1 MSKLETFYQSRDS
14 FASATKEHIKDL
26 SPMKI
31 HSPARKALLL
41 HSIALAGLV
50 SLAAHGQA
58 QQNSVEESEEKP
70 SRSERAENQLH
81 ELFGTRQLT
90 GDNLD
95 PEFFEIMKRFMYGEI
110 YYQSNLDRR
119 QRELIALV
127 VLTTIQCLSEVR
139 AHVGAA
145 LNIGITP
152 TEIKESLY
160 QCAPFIGFPRVQEAL
175 KIVNEVMLSRGIS
188 LPLESQRQIEEGDR
202 FVKGGEIQFPIYGD
216 RIKQAVSN
224 LPEEQRE
231 SIPRYLTE
239 LCFGDLYTRAGLDL
253 QTRELLILCVLCA
266 LGGTDLQIKSHA
278 AGNLKVGNSRETVIS
293 AITFC
298 LPFVGFP
305 RTLNA
310 INNVKDV
317 SKE

>member
-1 MSKLETFYQSRDS
+1 MLRLRSVA
-14 FASATKEHIKDL
+14 FAVF
-26 SPMKI
+26 
-31 HSPARKALLL
+31 
-41 HSIALAGLV
+41 V
-50 SLAAHGQA
+50 SLAVHAQA
-58 QQNSVEESEEKP
+58 QQNSVDEKEEKTN
-70 SRSERAENQLH
+70 RSERAENKLQ
-81 ELFGTRQLT
+81 ELFGTTQLSAE
-90 GDNLD
+90 DLD
-95 PEFFEIMKRFMYGEI
+95 PEFFEIMKRFMYGEVF
-110 YYQSNLDRR
+110 YQGNLDRR

-139 AHVGAA
+139 VHVGAA
-145 LNIGITP
+145 LNIGVTP
-152 TEIKESLY
+152 VEIKESLY

-188 LPLESQRQIEEGDR
+188 LPLDSQRQIGEGER
-202 FVKGGEIQFPIYGD
+202 FEKGGEIQFPIYGN

-224 LPEEQRE
+224 LPDEQRE

-278 AGNLKVGNSRETVIS
+278 TGNLKVGNSRETVIS

-298 LPFVGFP
+298 LPFIGFP

-310 INNVKDV
+310 INIAKEV
-317 SKE
+317 SQE

>member
-1 MSKLETFYQSRDS
+1 MKTSS
-14 FASATKEHIKDL
+14 
-26 SPMKI
+26 SPWKMLRVR
-31 HSPARKALLL
+31 SVAF
-41 HSIALAGLV
+41 AGLV
-50 SLAAHGQA
+50 SLAVHAQA
-58 QQNSVEESEEKP
+58 QQNSVEEREEKTN
-70 SRSERAENQLH
+70 RSERAENQLH
-81 ELFGTRQLT
+81 ELFGTTQLS
-90 GDNLD
+90 GEDLD
-95 PEFFEIMKRFMYGEI
+95 PEFFDIMKRFTFGEVF
-110 YYQSNLDRR
+110 YQGSLDRR

-152 TEIKESLY
+152 IEIKESLY

-202 FVKGGEIQFPIYGD
+202 FEKGGEIQFPIYGD
-216 RIKQAVSN
+216 RIKQAVAN
-224 LPEEQRE
+224 LPGEQRE

-278 AGNLKVGNSRETVIS
+278 TGNLKVGNSRETVVS

-298 LPFVGFP
+298 LPFIGFP

-310 INNVKDV
+310 INIVKDV

>member
-1 MSKLETFYQSRDS
+1 MKTY
-14 FASATKEHIKDL
+14 L
-26 SPMKI
+26 SPSKT
-31 HSPARKALLL
+31 LLVR
-41 HSIALAGLV
+41 SIAFAVLV
-50 SLAAHGQA
+50 SLVAHGQA
-58 QQNSVEESEEKP
+58 QQNAAQKAEEKANRP
-70 SRSERAENQLH
+70 ERAKDKLH
-81 ELFGTRQLT
+81 ELFGTTPLS
-90 GDNLD
+90 GEDLD
-95 PEFFEIMKRFMYGEI
+95 PEFFEIMKRFTYGEI
-110 YYQSNLDRR
+110 SYQGNLDDR
-119 QRELIALV
+119 QRELIAVV
-127 VLTTIQCLSEVR
+127 VLTTIQCLAELR
-139 AHVGAA
+139 AQVGAA
-145 LNIGITP
+145 LNIGVTP
-152 TEIKESLY
+152 IEIKESLY

-188 LPLESQRQIEEGDR
+188 LPLESQRRIEEGER
-202 FVKGGEIQFPIYGD
+202 FEKGREIQFPIYGD

-266 LGGTDLQIKSHA
+266 LGGTDLQIKSHTT
-278 AGNLKVGNSRETVIS
+278 GNLKVGNSRETVIS

-298 LPFVGFP
+298 LPFIGFP

-310 INNVKDV
+310 INIVKEV

>member
-1 MSKLETFYQSRDS
+1 
-14 FASATKEHIKDL
+14 
-26 SPMKI
+26 MKI
-31 HSPARKALLL
+31 HSSPWKAL
-41 HSIALAGLV
+41 SIPGAVFAVLV
-50 SLAAHGQA
+50 SLAVHAQA
-58 QQNSVEESEEKP
+58 QQNSVEGAEKKVD
-70 SRSERAENQLH
+70 RSERAENRLH

-90 GDNLD
+90 GENLD

-110 YYQSNLDRR
+110 FYQGNLDRR

-145 LNIGITP
+145 LNIGVTP
-152 TEIKESLY
+152 VEIKESLY

-175 KIVNEVMLSRGIS
+175 KIVNEVMSSRGIS
-188 LPLESQRQIEEGDR
+188 LPLDSQRRIGEGER
-202 FVKGGEIQFPIYGD
+202 FEKGGEIQFPIYGD

-278 AGNLKVGNSRETVIS
+278 SGNFKVGNSRETVIS

-298 LPFVGFP
+298 LPFLGFP

-310 INNVKDV
+310 INIVKDV
-317 SKE
+317 SQE

>member
-1 MSKLETFYQSRDS
+1 MRIHTSPWRTFPIRNIA
-14 FASATKEHIKDL
+14 F
-26 SPMKI
+26 
-31 HSPARKALLL
+31 ALL
-41 HSIALAGLV
+41 IG
-50 SLAAHGQA
+50 LAAHAQA
-58 QQNSVEESEEKP
+58 QEM
-70 SRSERAENQLH
+70 SRSERAENKLR
-81 ELFGTRQLT
+81 ELFGSTQFA
-90 GDNLD
+90 GSDLD
-95 PEFFEIMKRFMYGEI
+95 PEFYDIMKSFTYGEI
-110 YYQSNLDRR
+110 FSQGTLDDR

-139 AHVGAA
+139 VHVGAA
-145 LNIGITP
+145 LNVGVTP
-152 TEIKESLY
+152 VEIKEAFY

-175 KIVNEVMLSRGIS
+175 AVVNEVISSRQIS
-188 LPLESQRQIEEGDR
+188 LPLDSQRRIGEKDR
-202 FVKGGEIQFPIYGD
+202 FVKGREIQFPIYGD

-253 QTRELLILCVLCA
+253 QTRELLILCVLSA

-278 AGNLKVGNSRETVIS
+278 TGNLKVGNSRETLIS

-298 LPFVGFP
+298 LPFIGFP

-310 INNVKDV
+310 INIVKEV

>member
-1 MSKLETFYQSRDS
+1 
-14 FASATKEHIKDL
+14 
-26 SPMKI
+26 MKI
-31 HSPARKALLL
+31 HPSPWKALLVRR
-41 HSIALAGLV
+41 IAFAALV
-50 SLAAHGQA
+50 SLAVHAQA
-58 QQNSVEESEEKP
+58 QQNSVEEREEKTN
-70 SRSERAENQLH
+70 RSERAENQLH
-81 ELFGTRQLT
+81 ELFGTTQLS
-90 GDNLD
+90 GEDLD
-95 PEFFEIMKRFMYGEI
+95 PDFFDIMKRFMYGELF
-110 YYQSNLDRR
+110 YQGSLDRR

-139 AHVGAA
+139 VHVGAA
-145 LNIGITP
+145 LNIGVTP
-152 TEIKESLY
+152 IEIKESLY

-188 LPLESQRQIEEGDR
+188 LPLESQRRIEEGDR
-202 FVKGGEIQFPIYGD
+202 FDKGREIQFPIYRD
-216 RIKQAVSN
+216 RIKQTVSN

-278 AGNLKVGNSRETVIS
+278 TGNLKVGNSRDTLVS

-298 LPFVGFP
+298 LPFIGFP

-310 INNVKDV
+310 INIAKEV

>member
-1 MSKLETFYQSRDS
+1 
-14 FASATKEHIKDL
+14 
-26 SPMKI
+26 MKI
-31 HSPARKALLL
+31 HSPPRKALLV
-41 HSIALAGLV
+41 HSIALAMLV
-50 SLAAHGQA
+50 SLAAQGQA
-58 QQNSVEESEEKP
+58 QQNSDEEREEKP
-70 SRSERAENQLH
+70 SRSERAEDKLH
-81 ELFGTRQLT
+81 ELFGTAQL
-90 GDNLD
+90 GGADLD
-95 PEFFEIMKRFMYGEI
+95 PEFFEIMKRFTYGEV
-110 YYQSNLDRR
+110 YYQGNLDRR
-119 QRELIALV
+119 QRELIAVV

-152 TEIKESLY
+152 IEIKESLY

-175 KIVNEVMLSRGIS
+175 KIVNEVMLNRGIS
-188 LPLESQRQIEEGDR
+188 LPLDGPKQIEEGAR
-202 FVKGGEIQFPIYGD
+202 FAKGREIQFPIYGD
-216 RIKQAVSN
+216 RINQAVAN
-224 LPEEQRE
+224 LPAEQRE

-278 AGNLKVGNSRETVIS
+278 IGNLKVGNSRETVVS

-298 LPFVGFP
+298 LPFIGFP

-310 INNVKDV
+310 INIVKDV

>member
-1 MSKLETFYQSRDS
+1 
-14 FASATKEHIKDL
+14 
-26 SPMKI
+26 MKI
-31 HSPARKALLL
+31 HSFPWRTLLVRSIAFALLG
-41 HSIALAGLV
+41 SF
-50 SLAAHGQA
+50 AAHGQA
-58 QQNSVEESEEKP
+58 QRHSVEEAEKQID
-70 SRSERAENQLH
+70 RSERAEDKLD
-81 ELFGTRQLT
+81 ELFGTTQLT
-90 GDNLD
+90 GEDLD
-95 PEFFEIMKRFMYGEI
+95 PEFFDIMKRFTYGEVFS
-110 YYQSNLDRR
+110 QGSLDRR

-127 VLTTIQCLSEVR
+127 VLTTIQCLAEVR
-139 AHVGAA
+139 VHVGAA
-145 LNIGITP
+145 LNIGVTP
-152 TEIKESLY
+152 IEIKESLY

-188 LPLESQRQIEEGDR
+188 LPLDSQRRIGEGDR
-202 FVKGGEIQFPIYGD
+202 FEKGQEIQFPIYGD
-216 RIKQAVSN
+216 RIKQTVSN
-224 LPEEQRE
+224 LPKEQRE

-278 AGNLKVGNSRETVIS
+278 TGNLKVGNSRDTLVS

-298 LPFVGFP
+298 LPFIGFP

-310 INNVKDV
+310 INIVKEV

>member
-1 MSKLETFYQSRDS
+1 
-14 FASATKEHIKDL
+14 
-26 SPMKI
+26 MKI
-31 HSPARKALLL
+31 HSPPRKALLV
-41 HSIALAGLV
+41 HSIALATLV

-58 QQNSVEESEEKP
+58 QQNSVEEREKKT
-70 SRSERAENQLH
+70 SRSDRAEDKLH
-81 ELFGTRQLT
+81 ELFGTAQLS
-90 GDNLD
+90 GADLD
-95 PEFFEIMKRFMYGEI
+95 PEFFEIMKRFTYGEI
-110 YYQSNLDRR
+110 YYQGNLDRR

-152 TEIKESLY
+152 IEIKESLY

-188 LPLESQRQIEEGDR
+188 LPLDSQRQIEEGDR
-202 FVKGGEIQFPIYGD
+202 FAKGREIQFPIYGD
-216 RIKQAVSN
+216 RINQAVAN

-278 AGNLKVGNSRETVIS
+278 TGNLKVGNSRETVVS

-298 LPFVGFP
+298 LPFIGFP

-310 INNVKDV
+310 INIVKDV